1 MSRRQPVPS
10 YAIYLHEGYTRRGRA
25 PRAARHVIID
35 AVSTWDDTSESVD
48 YSVEDDNQLQPE
60 DTLIDRGVDDILDEG
75 ISPPER
81 PYAKTVLD
89 HPGKETLDELL
100 AEEEPD
106 PVSRLNNVLDELEQQ
121 RSDDAEREAEFPER
135 DEVGR
140 IRSGRL
146 VAPDAGFGPDHES
159 EMWASDVGID
169 GGAASAEEA
178 AMHIIEDDED

>member
-1 MSRRQPVPS
+1 MD
-10 YAIYLHEGYTRRGRA
+10 G
-25 PRAARHVIID
+25 
-35 AVSTWDDTSESVD
+35 VSTWDDTTIESGEYSVD
-48 YSVEDDNQLQPE
+48 DDNQLQPE
-60 DTLIDRGVDDILDEG
+60 DTLVDRGVDDILDEG

-106 PVSRLNNVLDELEQQ
+106 PLSRINNVLDELDQE
-121 RSDDAEREAEFPER
+121 RSDEAEREAEFPED

-140 IRSGRL
+140 ARSGRL
-146 VAPDAGFGPDHES
+146 VASNLGSGEDDDAELF
-159 EMWASDVGID
+159 ASDVGID

-178 AMHIIEDDED
+178 AMHIIGDED